1 MALPLTYNWRN
12 LFARRTTTLLT
23 ILVIAAVVGVFTWML
38 GFQSALS
45 GSLSFAQDEH
55 KLIVLRQAATS
66 ETNSAIPPEESN
78 KLSQLDREIALDAK
92 TGRPLKSPEMI
103 VQVSLP
109 RVSDGGKTRA
119 NVAVRGLTDDG
130 FKVHR
135 NVRIV
140 EGRAFAQ
147 GQMEV
152 VVGMAIAKQFT
163 GLRMGDTLNLGYS
176 GNRGYKIVGLFS
188 ADGGPMESEVWGPLT
203 MMMNAYQRNAYSS
216 VVLRLNETMN
226 ASEVIKKVEGPT
238 IQLTAQTEAQYWDA
252 QAKNIRVY
260 LLIVRVLVG
269 VMCVAAAF
277 SIANTM
283 YSSVAA
289 RSREFAMLRTI
300 GFSGGQIMVS
310 IMIEAVFLSLIG
322 GLLGCAACY
331 TYLQVMGRTKDMFG
345 ATSFTTM
352 AFEISMTPMI
362 IVIALGAVTL
372 VGLLGALTPGI
383 RAAKIKVVEAL
394 REA

>member
-1 MALPLTYNWRN
+1 MALPLSYNWRN
-12 LFARRTTTLLT
+12 LFVRRTTTALT
-23 ILVIAAVVGVFTWML
+23 ILVIAAVVGVLSWML
-38 GFQSALS
+38 GFWTALA
-45 GSLSFAQDEH
+45 GSLSFAQDQH
-55 KLIVLRQAATS
+55 KLIVLRQASTS

-78 KLSQLDREIALDAK
+78 KLSQLDREIAVDAAS
-92 TGRPLKSPEMI
+92 GQQLKSPEMI

-135 NVRIV
+135 NVRII
-140 EGRAFAQ
+140 EGRTFQQ

-152 VVGMAIAKQFT
+152 VVGESISRQFI
-163 GLRMGDTLNLGYS
+163 GLKIGDTLNLGYS

-188 ADGGPMESEVWGPLT
+188 AGGAPMESEVWGPLT
-203 MMMNAYQRNAYSS
+203 TLMNAYQRNAYSS
-216 VVLRLNETMN
+216 VVLRLDDKFS
-226 ASEVIKKVEGPT
+226 AADVIKKVEGPT

-252 QAKNIRVY
+252 QAKNVRMY
-260 LLIVRVLVG
+260 LYIVSGLVG
-269 VMCVAAAF
+269 VMCIAAAF

-300 GFSGGQIMVS
+300 GFSGNAIMVS
-310 IMIEAVFLSLIG
+310 IMIEAVFLSVIG
-322 GLLGCAACY
+322 GLLGCAGAF
-331 TYLQVMGRTKDMFG
+331 TYLQIMGRTKDMFG
-345 ATSFTTM
+345 ASTFTTM

-362 IVIALGAVTL
+362 VVYSLGAVTL

-383 RAAKIKVVEAL
+383 RAARIKVVEAL